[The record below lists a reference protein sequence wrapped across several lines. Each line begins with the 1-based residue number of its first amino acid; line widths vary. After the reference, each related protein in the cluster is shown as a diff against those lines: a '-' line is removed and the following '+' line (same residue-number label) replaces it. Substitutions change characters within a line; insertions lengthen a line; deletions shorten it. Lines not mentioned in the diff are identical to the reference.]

1 MQSFFLQTANDVIII
16 SLDATDRVIS
26 WVITGYTTTVKTG
39 VENLKKYLNKKMSHG
54 AI

>member
-26 WVITGYTTTVKTG
+26 WQG
-39 VENLKKYLNKKMSHG
+39 LKKILGRPKPR
-54 AI
+54 AF